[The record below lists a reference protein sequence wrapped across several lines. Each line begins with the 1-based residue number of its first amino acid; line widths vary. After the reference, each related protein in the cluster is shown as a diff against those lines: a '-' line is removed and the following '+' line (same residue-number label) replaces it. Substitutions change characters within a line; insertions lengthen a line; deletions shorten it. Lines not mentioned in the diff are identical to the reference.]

1 MLWFP
6 LCKVTIVVNKETI
19 KILFNFNDY
28 DIKVLNLDR
37 RDFEYSKVLYR
48 QISQEMH
55 IRVVRV
61 KINQANWKNFKIDV
75 SGCLSGSVC

>member
-1 MLWFP
+1 M
-6 LCKVTIVVNKETI
+6 VVNKGTI

-37 RDFEYSKVLYR
+37 RGFEYSKVLYG
-48 QISQEMH
+48 QISHEIH

-61 KINQANWKNFKIDV
+61 KKKPKQTGRI
-75 SGCLSGSVC
+75 SR